1 MAQHIE
7 IPPVFWRHVSPWFFV
22 MVLGI
27 ASAGCG
33 RGVAAPQSD
42 TEAATVLIDRS
53 LRQWKEGRTVA
64 DLRGETPPI
73 YVSDELWL
81 KGAKL
86 VDFTIDQDGELFGTN
101 VRFHVTVSVADP
113 KGKESKQAV
122 KYLVTTTPAMT
133 IAREDR

>member
-1 MAQHIE
+1 MIRCSG
-7 IPPVFWRHVSPWFFV
+7 ISPVFRRRILTWAGAVALAFAVP
-22 MVLGI
+22 
-27 ASAGCG
+27 GCG
-33 RGVAAPQSD
+33 QGVAAPQSD
-42 TEAATVLIDRS
+42 GEAATALIDRS

-73 YVSDELWL
+73 YVSDESWL

-101 VRFHVTVSVADP
+101 VRFHVTLSTADP
-113 KGKESKQAV
+113 KGKESKQTV

>member
-1 MAQHIE
+1 MALAVAT
-7 IPPVFWRHVSPWFFV
+7 P
-22 MVLGI
+22 
-27 ASAGCG
+27 GCG

-42 TEAATVLIDRS
+42 TEAATALIDRS

-64 DLRGETPPI
+64 ELRGETPPI

-81 KGAKL
+81 NGAKL
-86 VDFTIDQDGELFGTN
+86 VDFSIDQEGELFGTN

>member
-1 MAQHIE
+1 MTGPIGV
-7 IPPVFWRHVSPWFFV
+7 PPFARRCVSPWFFV
-22 MVLGI
+22 LALAV
-27 ASAGCG
+27 AAPGCG

-42 TEAATVLIDRS
+42 TEAATALLDRS

-64 DLRGETPPI
+64 DLRGESPPI
-73 YVSDELWL
+73 YVSEELWL
-81 KGAKL
+81 KGSQL